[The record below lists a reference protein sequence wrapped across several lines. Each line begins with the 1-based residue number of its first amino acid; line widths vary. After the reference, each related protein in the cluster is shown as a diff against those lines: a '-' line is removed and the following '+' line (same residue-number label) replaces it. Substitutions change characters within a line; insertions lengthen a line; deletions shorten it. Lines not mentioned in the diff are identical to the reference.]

1 MLELGRL
8 FKRRVCWIY
17 KCPHFPEAEKV
28 SSMFVVCGYIYI
40 YASIHNYPYVYPQ
53 AKCSR
58 QYLTNIWELCH

>member
-40 YASIHNYPYVYPQ
+40 YMQVSIIIHMCTLKPSVAVN
-53 AKCSR
+53 
-58 QYLTNIWELCH
+58 T